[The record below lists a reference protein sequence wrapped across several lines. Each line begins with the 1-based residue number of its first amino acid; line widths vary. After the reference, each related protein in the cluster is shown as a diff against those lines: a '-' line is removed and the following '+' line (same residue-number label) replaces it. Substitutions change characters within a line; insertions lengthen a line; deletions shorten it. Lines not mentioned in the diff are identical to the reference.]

1 LIVEKSENVAL
12 ITLNR
17 PDQLNAVNKEML
29 NELQQAFGELEKDN
43 SVRTVVLTGAG
54 EKAFSC
60 GADLKGGL
68 FSPDTNPSEARQLAQ
83 AGHAVCTKIE
93 NLGKPVIAA
102 VNGLALG
109 GGCEMAM
116 SCDIV
121 LAAEGA
127 RFGQPEINIG
137 LIPGWGG
144 TQRLPRLVGLNVAK
158 EMVFTGK
165 MIDAKEA
172 QSMGLVNKTIPAQAF
187 RSDVLK
193 FAKQLS
199 EKSPIMLRLAKRA
212 INLSRRS
219 LEERLGEE
227 VAAFSSCFETED
239 YKEGIN
245 AFFAKRQPKFTGQRL
260 SSRRSCGLDPSHLET
275 FYESAASEAGM
286 ENVGIASATGGS
298 AAPLPFSERV
308 KFRSR
313 Q

>member
-17 PDQLNAVNKEML
+17 PDQLNAVNREML
-29 NELQQAFGELEKDN
+29 SELQQAFGELEKDN

-68 FSPDTNPSEARQLAQ
+68 FSSDTSRSEARQLAKT
-83 AGHAVCTKIE
+83 GHAVCTKIE

-109 GGCEMAM
+109 GGCEIAM

-212 INLSRRS
+212 INFSRKD
-219 LEERLGEE
+219 LEEGLAEE
-227 VAAFSSCFETED
+227 LTAFSNCFETED
-239 YKEGIN
+239 YKEGIT
-245 AFFAKRQPKFTGQRL
+245 AFLTTRQPKFTGQ
-260 SSRRSCGLDPSHLET
+260 
-275 FYESAASEAGM
+275 
-286 ENVGIASATGGS
+286 
-298 AAPLPFSERV
+298 
-308 KFRSR
+308 
-313 Q
+313 